1 MSKKNQ
7 RILATVSLAAIIIII
22 LNLSIVRLRHSSD
35 DNAKNSSNQ
44 NNTATNT
51 VGSDK
56 DYADTEDYGEDENLS
71 PIKSTDDIKGYSK
84 TVKILSANEG
94 NNILTVLDDALRRN
108 SISSEITDAEIRAG
122 SYSQKLVDQSQL
134 QYYTTFIVDIPSLRQ
149 SYVVEDYFS
158 PLPATEETDN
168 RDYDIM
174 VHCPNQQQTIYTN
187 FNCQEATNQ

>member
-7 RILATVSLAAIIIII
+7 RIFVTVSLAIIIIM

-44 NNTATNT
+44 NNTTTNT

-56 DYADTEDYGEDENLS
+56 DYVSTEDYGEDENLS

-122 SYSQKLVDQSQL
+122 SYNQKLVDQSQL

>member
-7 RILATVSLAAIIIII
+7 RIFVTVSLAAIIIIM

-44 NNTATNT
+44 NNTAANN

-56 DYADTEDYGEDENLS
+56 DYVSTEDYGEDENLS